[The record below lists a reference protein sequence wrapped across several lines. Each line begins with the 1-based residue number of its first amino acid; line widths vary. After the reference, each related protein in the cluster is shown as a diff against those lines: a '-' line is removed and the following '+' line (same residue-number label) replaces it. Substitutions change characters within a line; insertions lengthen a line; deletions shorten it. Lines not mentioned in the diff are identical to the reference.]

1 MSGLAYAQR
10 HVRTKVNRH
19 VRLAVADADAVAAA
33 RVLSLGICAHACA
46 KGKCAAQLNMSS
58 IKNELN

>member
-10 HVRTKVNRH
+10 HVRTEVNRH
-19 VRLAVADADAVAAA
+19 MRLAVGDADAVAAT

-46 KGKCAAQLNMSS
+46 KAYAQLN
-58 IKNELN
+58 